1 MREIIKISMD
11 LDIDEVKGK
20 VRLGIQQ
27 GIANDIEE
35 LLTKDEFKEVKKSLD
50 DISEVIS
57 EAGKRDITETIE
69 KQEEEEEE
77 FKKEI
82 NDIDEKIQ
90 NCENLDD
97 LLKLALK
104 FLTEDK

>member
-57 EAGKRDITETIE
+57 EAVKRDITETIE
-69 KQEEEEEE
+69 KQEEE